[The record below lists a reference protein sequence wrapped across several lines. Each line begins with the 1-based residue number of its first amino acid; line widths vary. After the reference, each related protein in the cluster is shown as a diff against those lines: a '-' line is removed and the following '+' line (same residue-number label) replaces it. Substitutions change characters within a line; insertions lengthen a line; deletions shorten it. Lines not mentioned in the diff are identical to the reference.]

1 MATRVD
7 VPERATRL
15 LEMANRMCL
24 DTDGDYTV
32 IYDEEARDWV
42 IVLTEESWSDA
53 AETLRVLR
61 EHTGMDVTQ
70 AGPPNK
76 DHAGTTYIVSELAT
90 VRYAGADAIMHVCH
104 DRKHWDYWLGE

>member
-1 MATRVD
+1 MTTRVD

-42 IVLTEESWSDA
+42 IVLTEESWADA
-53 AETLRVLR
+53 VETLRVLR
-61 EHTGMDVTQ
+61 NHTGMDVTQ
-70 AGPPNK
+70 ACAPDK
-76 DHAGTTYIVSELAT
+76 DHAGNTYIVSEQAT
-90 VRYAGADAIMHVCH
+90 MRYAGADATLHVCH
-104 DRKHWDYWLGE
+104 DRKYWDYWLGE